1 MDLGTVI
8 AMLPVAIGALIAIVI
23 ALLVIRVAQHYYHR
37 GRTKIEQEKVDRTK
51 RIYFPW

>member
-8 AMLPVAIGALIAIVI
+8 AMLPVAIGAVIAIVI

-37 GRTKIEQEKVDRTK
+37 GRTKIEEERVDRTK
-51 RIYFPW
+51 RMYFPW

>member
-1 MDLGTVI
+1 MDLGAVI
-8 AMLPVAIGALIAIVI
+8 AMLPTAIGVVVAIVI

-51 RIYFPW
+51 RMYFPW

>member
-1 MDLGTVI
+1 MELGTVI
-8 AMLPVAIGALIAIVI
+8 AMLPAAVGAVIAIVI

-37 GRTKIEQEKVDRTK
+37 GRTRIEQEKVDRTK